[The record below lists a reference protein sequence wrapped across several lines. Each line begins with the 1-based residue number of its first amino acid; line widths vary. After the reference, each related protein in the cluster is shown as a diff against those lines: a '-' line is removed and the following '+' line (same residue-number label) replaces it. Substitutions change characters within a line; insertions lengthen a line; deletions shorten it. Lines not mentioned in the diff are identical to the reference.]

1 MIRPVPVLARL
12 LTPLICLAVSAPV
25 AALKF
30 PLPPDDVGVVGE
42 IRRVQAQG
50 DETLLDIGRRH
61 GLGYEEMRL
70 ANPGVDIWLPG
81 EGTEVLVPTRFVL
94 PQAPREGVVL
104 NVAEMRLYYYP
115 EGGERMETYPVSI
128 GRQDWSTPL
137 GVTRITDKVRD
148 PTWTPP
154 QSIREEAAAE
164 GRELPAVVAAGPDNP
179 LGRFKMR
186 LGLPGYLI
194 HGTNRPWGVGM
205 RVTHGCVRMYPE
217 DIENLFERLPVGTP
231 VRIVNQP
238 VKAGWFAGV
247 LYLESHPPLQEDLG
261 RVHPLASAVEAVA
274 ALLGPAE
281 TRIDHD
287 RLRAVALERTGLPEP
302 VSRTDPAR
310 AQSLPALTGG

>member
-1 MIRPVPVLARL
+1 MSHRPRFVPRPLLVLL
-12 LTPLICLAVSAPV
+12 LLGIATPA

-30 PLPPDDVGVVGE
+30 PLPPADVGVVGE
-42 IRRVQAQG
+42 VRRVQAQG

-81 EGTEVLVPTRFVL
+81 EGTEVVVPTRFVL

-115 EGGERMETYPVSI
+115 EDGNRVETYPVSI

-137 GVTRITDKVRD
+137 GVTRITEKVRD

-164 GRELPAVVAAGPDNP
+164 GRELPAVVAAGPNNP

-238 VKAGWFAGV
+238 VKAGWFAGM
-247 LYLESHPPLQEDLG
+247 LYLESHPPLDEELG
-261 RVHPLASAVEAVA
+261 QAHPLASAVEVVA
-274 ALLGPAE
+274 DLLGPG
-281 TRIDHD
+281 RLRVDHE
-287 RLRAVALERTGLPEP
+287 RLRAVALERNGMPAPVTRQGAGTAGQAAGLI
-302 VSRTDPAR
+302 
-310 AQSLPALTGG
+310 GG

>member
-1 MIRPVPVLARL
+1 MMPRIAFFARL
-12 LTPLICLAVSAPV
+12 LPPLICLAVSAP
-25 AALKF
+25 ATALKF

-42 IRRVQAQG
+42 IRRVEAQG

-115 EGGERMETYPVSI
+115 EAGERVETYPVSI

-137 GVTRITDKVRD
+137 GVTRIVDKVRD

-164 GRELPAVVAAGPDNP
+164 GQELPAVVAAGPDNP

-186 LGLPGYLI
+186 LELPGYLI

-217 DIENLFERLPVGTP
+217 DIENLFGRLPAGTS

-238 VKAGWFAGV
+238 VKAGWFAGI

-261 RVHPLASAVEAVA
+261 RAHPLASAVEAVA

-287 RLRAVALERTGLPEP
+287 RLRAVALQRSGLPEP
-302 VSRTDPAR
+302 VSRDDTAR
-310 AQSLPALTGG
+310 RPGSPALAGG

>member
-1 MIRPVPVLARL
+1 MIRRVPVLARL
-12 LTPLICLAVSAPV
+12 LTPLICLAVSAPA

-42 IRRVQAQG
+42 IRRVEAQG

-115 EGGERMETYPVSI
+115 EGGDRLETYPVSI

-137 GVTRITDKVRD
+137 GVTRIVNKVRD

-217 DIENLFERLPVGTP
+217 DIENLFERLPVGTS

-287 RLRAVALERTGLPEP
+287 RLRAVALERSGLPQP
-302 VSRTDPAR
+302 VSRDDTAGIPGP
-310 AQSLPALTGG
+310 PALAGG